1 METTV
6 LLAALAIV
14 SACVAALVWVIKFLF
29 TEILPVIRNNV
40 TITEKLIVST
50 EMNTEATKSSDAYLR
65 ERNGRDIHF
74 HENIMKSLVAIQEQ
88 AKNQQVAEQTVEHQV
103 VNSQS

>member
-1 METTV
+1 MESTV

-29 TEILPVIRNNV
+29 TKMMPAIENLVKV
-40 TITEKLIVST
+40 TEL
-50 EMNTEATKSSDAYLR
+50 NTDATKSSDTYLR

-74 HENIMKSLVAIQEQ
+74 HENIMKSLLVIQKG
-88 AKNQQVAEQTVEHQV
+88 AKNQIVEEQTVEHQV
-103 VNSQS
+103 VNNKE